1 MAFDGGPITSASV
14 APSGTAPQHLLFAP
28 PEPDQTAF
36 LPHHVQ
42 DAGDGVALDLGVI
55 CQLPEG
61 FFWRR
66 TPLLDRL
73 RGPFQCDLPL
83 NGAHG
88 LLLGFRC

>member
-14 APSGTAPQHLLFAP
+14 APSGKAPQHLLFAP

-61 FFWRR
+61 DF
-66 TPLLDRL
+66 LKENASV
-73 RGPFQCDLPL
+73 GPAS
-83 NGAHG
+83 GSISV
-88 LLLGFRC
+88 